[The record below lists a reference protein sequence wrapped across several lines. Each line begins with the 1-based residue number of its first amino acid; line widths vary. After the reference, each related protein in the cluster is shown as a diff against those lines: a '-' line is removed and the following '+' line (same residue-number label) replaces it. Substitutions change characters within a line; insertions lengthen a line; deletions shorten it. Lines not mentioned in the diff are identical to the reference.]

1 MSTKAFLAVLAVLA
15 VVGLLGFGLIKKNE
29 DALAGGEPAPAMQL
43 TDLEGEPS
51 DGLVDHE
58 GQWVLVNFWS
68 SWCEPCRTEAPELE
82 EFHRRHR
89 ADGFTVLG
97 VALEDVKDDSKAFVE
112 EFGLTYPQLRAAD
125 SAEAIDDYGLVGRPE
140 NVLIDP
146 EGKIALVR
154 RGPVD
159 AAYLRERVEPLITAG

>member
-15 VVGLLGFGLIKKNE
+15 VVGLLGFGLIQKNE
-29 DALAGGEPAPAMQL
+29 DALAGGEPAPPIEL
-43 TDLEGEPS
+43 TDLDGADAEGLAAYEGE
-51 DGLVDHE
+51 
-58 GQWVLVNFWS
+58 WVLVNFWS
-68 SWCEPCRTEAPELE
+68 SWCEPCRTEAPALE
-82 EFHRRHR
+82 RFQQAH
-89 ADGFTVLG
+89 AAGGFTVLG

-125 SAEAIDDYGLVGRPE
+125 SEEAIDEYGLIGRPE

-146 EGKIALVR
+146 DGKIALVR

-159 AAYLRERVEPLITAG
+159 AAYLRDEVEPLIGAG